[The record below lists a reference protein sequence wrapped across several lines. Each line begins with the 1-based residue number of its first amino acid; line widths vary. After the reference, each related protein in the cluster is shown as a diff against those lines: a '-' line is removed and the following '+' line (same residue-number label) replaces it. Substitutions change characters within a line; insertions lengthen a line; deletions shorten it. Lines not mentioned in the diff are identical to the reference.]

1 MPTTYTKNQ
10 NVRVKAVVPEG
21 PVAALRMNEDGE
33 FFYLVQWTD
42 ADGDHGDMRVNVPCD
57 AQHGHHRENRS
68 DERRDA
74 VNRDMADGR
83 RVVLDAV

>member
-42 ADGDHGDMRVNVPCD
+42 ADGKS
-57 AQHGHHRENRS
+57 Q
-68 DERRDA
+68 RRWFKEEELEA
-74 VNRDMADGR
+74 V
-83 RVVLDAV
+83 

>member
-42 ADGDHGDMRVNVPCD
+42 ANGKS
-57 AQHGHHRENRS
+57 Q
-68 DERRDA
+68 RRWFKEEDLEA
-74 VNRDMADGR
+74 V
-83 RVVLDAV
+83 

>member
-10 NVRVKAVVPEG
+10 TVRVKAVVPEG

-42 ADGDHGDMRVNVPCD
+42 ADGKT
-57 AQHGHHRENRS
+57 Q
-68 DERRDA
+68 RRWFKEEDLEA
-74 VNRDMADGR
+74 V
-83 RVVLDAV
+83 